1 MHIWSNSTQAHLTP
15 LDALTPLKGR
25 LTPVS
30 GVISVIRSNW
40 RLSGTPRF
48 ATDQNIVTG
57 LTVKVV
63 IFLLRSDY
71 NKKRK
76 KTIINRKNKNTNP
89 EAPLTAAIN
98 CKNERTVQ
106 KQKHKPYW
114 VCLHSCIFLC
124 GGEGLAFLFE

>member
-15 LDALTPLKGR
+15 LDALTPLNGR
-25 LTPVS
+25 LTPVI
-30 GVISVIRSNW
+30 GVISVRRSNW
-40 RLSGTPRF
+40 RSRGTLRF
-48 ATDQNIVTG
+48 ATDQTIVTG

-63 IFLLRSDY
+63 IVLLRSDY
-71 NKKRK
+71 NKKK
-76 KTIINRKNKNTNP
+76 KKQENINKNNTTP

-124 GGEGLAFLFE
+124 GEGFAFLFE